1 MAKRSGLGQNLYVGG
16 YDLSG
21 DVGAV
26 RRAGSPRALLE
37 ATGIDKSAR
46 ERVVGPSDGRLAF
59 IAWFNDAA
67 DQEHDALKGLPTA
80 DRVLLYAMG
89 TSLSDPAAGL
99 VAKQIGYDWRRGPDG
114 SLRGAVAAVAASSP
128 LEWGKMLTAG
138 KVTHASAASETGEVD
153 AQTAAGLI
161 GFLQAFSIGSGTPA
175 FVIEHSS
182 DTTDGTDGAW
192 SALLAFDAASAP
204 TGERK
209 TVTGTVEKGLRART
223 TGTFTDAVFAVAF
236 RRGAPQDDIDLS

>member
-26 RRAGSPRALLE
+26 RGAGSPRALLD

-59 IAWFNDAA
+59 TTWFNDAT

-80 DRVLLYAMG
+80 DRALLYAMG
-89 TSLSDPAAGL
+89 TSLGEAAAGL
-99 VAKQIGYDWRRGPDG
+99 VAKQVGYDWLRDPDG
-114 SLRGAVAAVAASSP
+114 SLRGAVEAVAVASP

-138 KVTHASAASETGEVD
+138 KVTHASAASETGDVD
-153 AQTAAGLI
+153 AQSTAGLI
-161 GFLQAFSIGSGTPA
+161 GFLQVFSIGSGTPT

-182 DTTDGTDGAW
+182 DTTDGTDGSW
-192 SALLAFDAASAP
+192 STLLTFDAASAP
-204 TGERK
+204 AGERK
-209 TVTGTVEKGLRART
+209 TATGTVEKGLRART
-223 TGTFTDAVFAVAF
+223 TGTFTNAIFAMAF
-236 RRGAPQDDIDLS
+236 RRGTPQDDVDLS